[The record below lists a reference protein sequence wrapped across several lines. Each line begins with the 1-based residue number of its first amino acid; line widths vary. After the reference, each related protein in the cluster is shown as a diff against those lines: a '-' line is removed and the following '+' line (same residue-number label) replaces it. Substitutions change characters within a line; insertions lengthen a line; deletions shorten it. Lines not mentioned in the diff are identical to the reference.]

1 MACGRT
7 SSENCTYLTLGAT
20 TTTPTPSNC
29 VYTICKVNPNVC
41 RLRLDFMVSGLPI
54 IRSD

>member
-54 IRSD
+54 IKSD